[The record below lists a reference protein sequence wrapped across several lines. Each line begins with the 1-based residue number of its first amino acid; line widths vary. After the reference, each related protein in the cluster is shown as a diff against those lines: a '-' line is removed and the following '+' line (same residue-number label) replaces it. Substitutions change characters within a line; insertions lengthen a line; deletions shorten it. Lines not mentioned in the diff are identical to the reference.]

1 MLRLSPLPRPARA
14 LPLRFA
20 LLFALLATACV
31 REIDL
36 EAVSG
41 PPSGRLVVEG
51 YLTSETKS
59 HLVRLTRTGPA
70 IVTGPPA
77 PVSGASVTITD
88 GERLFALD
96 EQPAGSGLYFTADT
110 VRGEIGKT
118 YTLTITADGRTYT
131 AADRMEPVAPFSER
145 DQVFIPA
152 QYLFY
157 HPERGYTLEVPTARF
172 GFPAA
177 VQHTVGF
184 KNPQLARD
192 RGVNGHTVFY
202 HFPGVEPNGLIPRT
216 ADPLRF
222 QRGDTLLQSRAS
234 MSEAYQRFTRAM
246 LIQAEYFG
254 GVLGSVPADVPT
266 NVSGGAAG
274 FFAASAVVSRGFR
287 LGE

>member
-1 MLRLSPLPRPARA
+1 
-14 LPLRFA
+14 
-20 LLFALLATACV
+20 V

-36 EAVSG
+36 EDVSG

-51 YLTSETKS
+51 YFTSETKS

-77 PVSGASVTITD
+77 PVTGASVTITD

-96 EQPAGSGLYFTADT
+96 EKPAGSGLYFTADT

-118 YTLTITADGRTYT
+118 YTLTITVDGRTYT
-131 AADRMEPVAPFSER
+131 AADRLEPVAPFSER
-145 DQVFIPA
+145 DQVLIPD

-177 VQHTVGF
+177 VQQTVGF

-192 RGVNGHTVFY
+192 RGVNVHTVFY
-202 HFPGVEPNGLIPRT
+202 HFPGVEANGLLPRT

-222 QRGDTLLQSRAS
+222 QRGDTLFQSRAS
-234 MSEAYQRFTRAM
+234 MSEAYGRFTRAM

-266 NVSGGAAG
+266 NVSGGAVG